1 MSGNI
6 KSSPNGSFLLTPGA
20 ISVTTAKS
28 SGPGGQHV
36 QKTETKVRISYYLS
50 ADQTLTD
57 EQKIKIRSWL
67 KLNKP
72 KHYLMSNDTIIAEDQ
87 SSRSQANNFEAAKK
101 KIISLIK
108 QALIIP
114 KKRIGTKPSKASIE
128 KRLTSKKISSATKL
142 GRRKVIE
149 E

>member
-1 MSGNI
+1 MADNSKN
-6 KSSPNGSFLLTPGA
+6 SSIGAFLLTPGA

-57 EQKIKIRSWL
+57 EQKNKIRSWL
-67 KLNKP
+67 KSNKP

-108 QALIIP
+108 QALAVHR
-114 KKRIGTKPSKASIE
+114 KRIATKPSKGAIE
-128 KRLTSKKISSATKL
+128 KRLTSKKISSITKI